1 MRRKGQDWKREEKNY
16 GRVEKPHLSSNLPRV
31 RFTNVVGVR
40 VDVVDELAPDCAG
53 DVAASELCDVDD
65 GGSGDGNG
73 SVELI
78 CALGSIGG
86 SSIWR
91 GMAGAGASRRPPP
104 AMFASWCAVCGM
116 GFRTRSWVIAGVVV
130 WGVVVVVVD
139 DVSEY
144 CLARSGVSSVE

>member
-1 MRRKGQDWKREEKNY
+1 MRRKGQELKREEKDY
-16 GRVEKPHLSSNLPRV
+16 GRVKKPHSSSNLTRV

-40 VDVVDELAPDCAG
+40 VNVVNELAPDCAG
-53 DVAASELCDVDD
+53 DVAASELCDGDDSGSDD
-65 GGSGDGNG
+65 GDG

-78 CALGSIGG
+78 CALGSMGG

-130 WGVVVVVVD
+130 WRAVVVAD

>member
-40 VDVVDELAPDCAG
+40 VDVVNELAPDCAG
-53 DVAASELCDVDD
+53 DVAASELCDGDD
-65 GGSGDGNG
+65 SGSGDGDG

-130 WGVVVVVVD
+130 WRAVVVAD

>member
-1 MRRKGQDWKREEKNY
+1 MEERREEKNY
-16 GRVEKPHLSSNLPRV
+16 GRVKKPHSSFDLPRV

-40 VDVVDELAPDCAG
+40 VDVVNALAPDCAG
-53 DVAASELCDVDD
+53 DVAASEPCDGDD
-65 GGSGDGNG
+65 SGSGDGDG
-73 SVELI
+73 SVVFV

-91 GMAGAGASRRPPP
+91 GMAGEGASRRPPP

-116 GFRTRSWVIAGVVV
+116 GFRTRSWVIAGVVA
-130 WGVVVVVVD
+130 WRAVVGVD

-144 CLARSGVSSVE
+144 FLARSGVSSVK

>member
-1 MRRKGQDWKREEKNY
+1 MRRKGQELKREEKDY
-16 GRVEKPHLSSNLPRV
+16 GRVKEPHWSSNLPHV

-40 VDVVDELAPDCAG
+40 VDVVNKLAPDCTG
-53 DVAASELCDVDD
+53 DIAASELCDLDD
-65 GGSGDGNG
+65 GGSGDGDG

-91 GMAGAGASRRPPP
+91 GMAGEGASRRPPP

-130 WGVVVVVVD
+130 WRAVVVAD

>member
-1 MRRKGQDWKREEKNY
+1 MEKRREEKNY
-16 GRVEKPHLSSNLPRV
+16 GRVKKPHSSSNLPRV

-40 VDVVDELAPDCAG
+40 VDVVNELAPDCAG
-53 DVAASELCDVDD
+53 DVAASELCDGDD
-65 GGSGDGNG
+65 SGSGDGDG

-91 GMAGAGASRRPPP
+91 GKAGEGASRRPPP

-116 GFRTRSWVIAGVVV
+116 CFRTRSWVIAGVVV
-130 WGVVVVVVD
+130 WRAVVGVD

-144 CLARSGVSSVE
+144 FLARSGVSSVE

>member
-1 MRRKGQDWKREEKNY
+1 MGRKGQELKREEKDY
-16 GRVEKPHLSSNLPRV
+16 GRVKEPPWSSNLPRV

-40 VDVVDELAPDCAG
+40 VDVVNKLAPDCTG
-53 DVAASELCDVDD
+53 DIAASELCDLDD
-65 GGSGDGNG
+65 GGSGDGDG

-116 GFRTRSWVIAGVVV
+116 GFRTRSWVIAGMVAWRAVV
-130 WGVVVVVVD
+130 GVD

-144 CLARSGVSSVE
+144 FLARSGVSSVK